1 MTIAEPETQVVRR
14 RSAEPQK
21 TGLPSHY
28 PTPVYIPQAEYAQM
42 LRDQK
47 AAEKAAAAAAAE
59 LALLADDEA
68 LNELA
73 EKQEF
78 SDWTS

>member
-1 MTIAEPETQVVRR
+1 VAVAEPEPQVVRR
-14 RSAEPQK
+14 RSTEPPT
-21 TGLPSHY
+21 TGLPSRY

-42 LRDQK
+42 LRDQR

-59 LALLADDEA
+59 LALLAGDKA
-68 LNELA
+68 SNELA